1 MARKIETTNRR
12 RVGATLAATV
22 LAFGLLTAPTA
33 ALAEPE
39 YTSARKVGRGL
50 ANFSLGFLAIPGHLI
65 IESKNRGAA
74 TGLPLGFAIGIGW
87 FVTTEVVGVWEFIS
101 SPFEV
106 PEGFKPL
113 IEPEYP
119 WDYFDALD

>member
-22 LAFGLLTAPTA
+22 LAFGLLAAPSA

-39 YTSARKVGRGL
+39 YTAARKVGRGL
-50 ANFSLGFLAIPGHLI
+50 ANFSLGFLAIPGQMI
-65 IESKNRGAA
+65 IETQKRGTA
-74 TGLPLGFAIGIGW
+74 TGLPIGFAMGIGW
-87 FVTTEVVGVWEFIS
+87 FITTEVVGVWEFIS

-106 PEGFKPL
+106 PEGFEPM

-119 WDYFDALD
+119 WDYFDALE